1 MAEQNNESFPAI
13 SFGYRSGG
21 TMTSQQNDLPR
32 SPVPLIAEWP
42 ADQIVQLWKSTL
54 QQIVCT
60 LQARTNYIAPPER
73 KLTRWP
79 DLALTFE
86 EYNAWRQAGDRQRKA
101 SDPAGE
107 PRRTEPPTAA
117 QKKQSEARSRLL
129 AAAHAGV
136 RRGLICVPLAGWDC
150 LTLQHQQGMHMALD
164 IADRV
169 RCQTDRRQRVVEHEG
184 RPVLLADHHALSE
197 QASAAIDDIAT
208 QLGHFGMG
216 ELLSIASNYKMT
228 WIMLT
233 RQFGTRPPGDHH
245 LLVQRQPISL
255 ATADSVRLTAT
266 AAFADLYAARHN
278 RAIHRAAALRR
289 EGYIPASHRYA

>member
-1 MAEQNNESFPAI
+1 
-13 SFGYRSGG
+13 
-21 TMTSQQNDLPR
+21 MTSQQSDPPR
-32 SPVPLIAEWP
+32 SPVPMIAEWP

-54 QQIVCT
+54 QQIVVT
-60 LQARTNYIAPPER
+60 LQARAIYIAPPDR

-86 EYNAWRQAGDRQRKA
+86 EYNAWREAGDRQRKPTDHA
-101 SDPAGE
+101 SE
-107 PRRTEPPTAA
+107 VRRTEPPTAA
-117 QKKQSEARSRLL
+117 QKKETEARSRLL
-129 AAAHAGV
+129 AAAHTAV
-136 RRGLICVPLAGWDC
+136 RRGLVCVPLAGWDC
-150 LTLQHQQGMHMALD
+150 LTLQHQQGIHMALD

-184 RPVLLADHHALSE
+184 RPALVADHHALSE
-197 QASAAIDDIAT
+197 QASAAIDDIAAR
-208 QLGHFGMG
+208 LGHFGMG

-233 RQFGTRPPGDHH
+233 KQFGTRPPGDHY

-255 ATADSVRLTAT
+255 ATADSVRLAAT

-289 EGYIPASHRYA
+289 AGYIPVSHRYA